1 MRAVP
6 VEINRVGVRRQ
17 IAVGPDLAHKIK
29 AANDLR
35 RGKQSVDR
43 RVLRVA
49 RVGPVS
55 RLISIHGSGSAKLL
69 MGVIDPGIEHSDSH
83 AVSFESG
90 VLHSLRADVGD
101 CFAQVQ
107 LVNAH
112 GPDGHYVRQTGNRG
126 NAGSVHAHDHRV
138 EGLGQSRDFM
148 AAHCA
153 NGLHEFVMFAGEL
166 ADVLPLLD
174 SRQPSAGP
182 LGPLALGH
190 RQRHVAEAHNNLD
203 LTDGLLQPR
212 IDDRCSAGWQG

>member
-17 IAVGPDLAHKIK
+17 IAVGPDLTHKIK
-29 AANDLR
+29 APNDLG
-35 RGKQSVDR
+35 RGKQSVGR

-55 RLISIHGSGSAKLL
+55 RFISSHGSGSAELL
-69 MGVIDPGIEHSDSH
+69 MSVIDPGIEHRDRH
-83 AVSFESG
+83 AVSFEPG

-112 GPDGHYVRQTGNRG
+112 GPDGHHVRQAGDRG
-126 NAGSVHAHDHRV
+126 NAGGVHAHDHSV
-138 EGLGQSRDFM
+138 ERLGQSRDFM
-148 AAHCA
+148 AVHCA

-190 RQRHVAEAHNNLD
+190 RQRHVAKAHYNLD
-203 LTDGLLQPR
+203 LTGCLLQP
-212 IDDRCSAGWQG
+212 